1 MVTENVDI
9 RFRESGAR
17 VIRRRINEI
26 GEAANRSTRGI
37 FLLQR
42 AIFVL
47 GGAGAIRALT
57 TQADLLTNV
66 ENRLRLTTTSAQN
79 LEEVQT
85 RLFQVARDSRSAFES
100 VAEIYSRTALSVRE
114 LGISQQETAR
124 FTESL
129 AKASIL
135 SGASTREA
143 NAALIQL
150 SQGLASNRLS
160 GDELRS
166 VLEQLPFVAD
176 VIARQLGV
184 TRGELREFGREGKIS
199 AEVVLEAFR
208 NAEEEIDRLFA
219 QTQPTISQAL
229 SVANTNWLEFLDNL
243 EDTFQI
249 SSKVANA
256 IIFLSENIELIVG
269 TLGAAAAAFALSF
282 GVRTIQSIV
291 NFTLS
296 LRAGAVASA
305 RLLEVENLRA
315 AANVRR
321 TQAAVASNA
330 ARQAELQQRLALLQ
344 LKKADLQQTVLDTQF
359 TVANGRARNIAT
371 GQFVALSTAKANL
384 AKVTQQLSIVEGVEA
399 ATAGRLA
406 TARAA
411 QTGATTTAAAANARL
426 AAAQAASAGT
436 TARLTRLFPTLAGGI
451 GLAGRAMAGLG
462 SLLAANPIGA
472 AVVAVVAATAAF
484 LRWGNEIKVT
494 SDGVVG
500 LKDAVVAAFQL
511 IIEAIAPVASFLREQ
526 IGGAITA
533 VIGFFASFSDEVRTV
548 MDFVTNLVFDAFTFF
563 PRVAVSAIAGI
574 QASFDLLPQAAASA
588 ATSLANLLIAGFEA
602 FANGAIAA
610 INLVID
616 AINSLVSFVG
626 GDKAAELFGFSGQI
640 GRIGNVALDRFEN
653 EYAGAGAAAADA
665 FGDAF
670 ATTFEATNLDNTVGA
685 VGAALEP
692 IGQAITDR
700 ARQNIQLAAED
711 ALMAQDVVQNNG
723 TGTGTGTGPGS
734 GAGGGGGAQQ
744 ADFAE
749 IISGMNQEIEL
760 LRLGA
765 RERERANEI
774 LEIEKQLKR
783 SLTEAER
790 ALADETLRA
799 LEAAKTQAD
808 VLESIEGPRREAA
821 EQQAALNEL
830 FRQGRIDINDYT
842 VAIRQMQ
849 QAADEASGTLFGGF
863 RASINAAILDAQGL
877 GDALGGLVVDAA
889 GRAADAIVEFAKTGE
904 FNVKQFFGELFAQL
918 LKLAAQQLLLQL
930 IGGIFGIPLG
940 GATGGGGLLGFA
952 SGGSI
957 MPSGPGSTDSQVVQF
972 AKRPD
977 ERVDI
982 LTPGQQNAQKNGKG
996 EGGQTIVQSPPVNV
1010 AAVLSPSDITSAF
1023 DNSEG
1028 ETVVINIL
1036 SRNASTVRQL
1046 VGG

>member
-9 RFRESGAR
+9 RFRETGAR
-17 VIRRRINEI
+17 VIVRRIEEI

-57 TQADLLTNV
+57 TQVDLLTNV
-66 ENRLRLTTTSAQN
+66 ENRLRLTTTSSQN

-85 RLFQVARDSRSAFES
+85 RLFQVARDSRTSWES
-100 VAEIYSRTALSVRE
+100 VAEIYNRTALSVRE

-176 VIARQLGV
+176 VIAKQLGV

-219 QTQPTISQAL
+219 QTSPTISQAL

-243 EDTFQI
+243 DDTFAI
-249 SSKVANA
+249 SEKVAKS
-256 IIFLSENIELIVG
+256 IIFLSENLELIVG
-269 TLGAAAAAFALSF
+269 TLGSVAAAFALSF
-282 GVRTIQSIV
+282 GIRTVQSISNV
-291 NFTLS
+291 IVG
-296 LRAGAVASA
+296 LRSSAVAST
-305 RLLEVENLRA
+305 RLLEIENLRA

-321 TQAAVASNA
+321 TQANVAANA
-330 ARQAELQQRLALLQ
+330 ARQTELTQRLALIQ

-371 GQFVALSTAKANL
+371 GQFVSLSAAKANL
-384 AKVTQQLSIVEGVEA
+384 ARVTQQLSIIEGIEA
-399 ATAGRLA
+399 TTAGRLA

-411 QTGATTTAAAANARL
+411 QTGATTTAAAANTRL
-426 AAAQAASAGT
+426 AAAQAASATT
-436 TARLTRLFPTLAGGI
+436 TARLTALFPTLAGGI
-451 GLAGRAMAGLG
+451 GLAGRAMAGLAAIF
-462 SLLAANPIGA
+462 AANPIGA
-472 AVVAVVAATAAF
+472 AITAIVAATVAF
-484 LRWGNEIKVT
+484 IRWGNEIKVT

-500 LKDAVVAAFQL
+500 LKDAVVAAFQ
-511 IIEAIAPVASFLREQ
+511 IILEAIAPVADFLRTS
-526 IGGAITA
+526 IGGAITFA
-533 VIGFFASFSDEVRTV
+533 INSFASFGDKVLSV
-548 MDFVTNLVFDAFTFF
+548 MNFVANAVYDTFTFI
-563 PRVAVSAIAGI
+563 PRLAVATISGIIAAFQSLPEGAAGSVAV
-574 QASFDLLPQAAASA
+574 
-588 ATSLANLLIAGFEA
+588 LANIVISGFEA
-602 FANGAIAA
+602 LANGAIAA
-610 INLVID
+610 INKI
-616 AINSLVSFVG
+616 IESLNALLSFVG
-626 GDKAAELFGFSGQI
+626 ADKAAELFGFSGQI
-640 GRIGNVALDRFEN
+640 GKISSIEIGRFKS
-653 EYAGAGAAAADA
+653 EYAGAGKTAADSFGEA
-665 FGDAF
+665 FSSS
-670 ATTFEATNLDNTVGA
+670 FESSNLTNTVGA
-685 VGAALEP
+685 IGSALEP
-692 IGQAITDR
+692 IGAEITNR
-700 ARQNIQLAAED
+700 ARQNITLAAED
-711 ALMAQDVVQNNG
+711 ALMAQKVIQDN
-723 TGTGTGTGPGS
+723 TPPAAPTPP
-734 GAGGGGGAQQ
+734 GGGGGGSKSKN
-744 ADFAE
+744 FST
-749 IISGMNQEIEL
+749 IIAGMQQEIEL
-760 LRLGA
+760 LRLGT

-774 LEIEKQLKR
+774 LNIEKELKR
-783 SLTEAER
+783 SLTDAER
-790 ALADETLRA
+790 SLADEALRA

-808 VLESIEGPRREAA
+808 VLESIEGPRRESA

-830 FRQGRIDINDYT
+830 FRQGRIDVSDYT

-877 GDALGGLVVDAA
+877 GDALGGVVVDAA

-904 FNVKQFFGELFAQL
+904 FNVKQFFQELFAQL
-918 LKLAAQQLLLQL
+918 LKLAAQQLLLSL
-930 IGGIFGIPLG
+930 VGGLFGIPIG

-957 MPSGPGSTDSQVVQF
+957 MPTGPGSTDSQIVAF

-982 LTPGQQNAQKNGKG
+982 LTPGQQNAQRNGKG
-996 EGGQTIVQSPPVNV
+996 EGGNTIVQSPPVNV
-1010 AAVLSPSDITSAF
+1010 AAVLSPSDIVGAF

-1036 SRNASTVRQL
+1036 SRNASVLRQL
-1046 VGG
+1046 TGG